1 MESND
6 IKLIHGD
13 CLEKMNDI
21 ADGSVDMVLC
31 DLPYGVLSLSWDK
44 LLPIDKL
51 WDKYNRIVKDNGA
64 IILFGTEPFSSLIR
78 TSNLKSYKYD
88 YVWVKTK
95 AGNFASC
102 RKVPMKYHENIMVF
116 YRSFPTYNLTNLHS
130 VKPIKSGRK
139 NKGANAKQITIC
151 DINYMQTESGFNES
165 VLYYSNKS
173 GKGYSYHPTQK
184 PVALLEYLIRTYSN
198 ENDLILDNTC
208 GSGSTGVAAVN
219 TNRRFIGIEKDDNYF
234 EIAQKRIGEA
244 IKQKQQTLFNGT
256 D

>member
-1 MESND
+1 MDNND
-6 IKLIHGD
+6 IQLIHGD

-130 VKPIKSGRK
+130 VKPIKNGRK

-184 PVALLEYLIRTYSN
+184 PVALLEYLINTYSN
-198 ENDLILDNTC
+198 EGNLILDNTA
-208 GSGSTGVAAVN
+208 GSMSTAIAAIN
-219 TNRRFIGIEKDDNYF
+219 TNRKCICIEKDDEYF
-234 EIAQKRIGEA
+234 RIGSERVEKRLKE
-244 IKQKQQTLFNGT
+244 IKEDLFNE
-256 D
+256 